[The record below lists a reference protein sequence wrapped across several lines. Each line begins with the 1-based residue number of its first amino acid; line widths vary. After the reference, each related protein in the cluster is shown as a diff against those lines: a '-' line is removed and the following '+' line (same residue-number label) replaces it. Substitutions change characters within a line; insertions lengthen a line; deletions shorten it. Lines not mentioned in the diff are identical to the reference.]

1 MQKIY
6 TDWRSKNHAW
16 YKKHGG
22 AESGKENPPTVFK
35 GRVHDW
41 VWLCENIFENE
52 DWKASL
58 LFFMSSL

>member
-58 LFFMSSL
+58 